1 MLSFAG
7 SSSVNIITWAGGK
20 GKGGRGS
27 VEAAE
32 DAEGAVNGLGN
43 GLNGVGEWR
52 GEKGEWR
59 MENGE
64 WRMERGGGG

>member
-1 MLSFAG
+1 MAG
-7 SSSVNIITWAGGK
+7 RK

-52 GEKGEWR
+52 GEMADEVMQADGK
-59 MENGE
+59 
-64 WRMERGGGG
+64 RGKVLKAY